1 MQSVKNIPDL
11 KGKKVLVRADFNVPL
26 DAKGRVVDTFRI
38 KAALPTIQFL
48 QKKGAKV
55 ILISHIGREPQES
68 LKPVYTALK
77 KFIPV
82 MFVPEIIG
90 DSTLSAISSM
100 KNGDVVLLENLR
112 SNPGEKA
119 GDAAFAKSLAK
130 LGDAYVNEAFPVSHR
145 PDASIVALPKLL
157 PAYAGLQLEREVKH
171 LSLALTPKHPFIF
184 IQGGAKAE
192 TKIPLLKKYLKDA
205 DHVFV
210 GGELANDFFKAEGD
224 QIGQS
229 KTDSDLPA
237 LKSMR
242 KNKKLIL
249 PDTVVVLKDG
259 KKKTV
264 GLHEVSKDESIL
276 DVGLPSID
284 ALGELIKKAK
294 LILWNGPMG
303 YYEGGYTKGTEEVLK
318 LLAAAKGNTIIG
330 GGDTAVLVDKKKM
343 SDKFTFVSTGGG
355 ATLEF
360 LAKGTLPGIK
370 VLK

>member
-1 MQSVKNIPDL
+1 MQSIKNIPNL
-11 KGKKVLVRADFNVPL
+11 RGKKVLVRADFNVPL
-26 DAKGRVVDTFRI
+26 DSKGKVADTFRI

-48 QKKGAKV
+48 QKKGARI
-55 ILISHIGREPQES
+55 ILLSHIGREPQES
-68 LKPVYTALK
+68 LKPVYIALK
-77 KFIPV
+77 KIMPVTFI
-82 MFVPEIIG
+82 PEIIG
-90 DSTLSAISSM
+90 DTTLSAISSM
-100 KNGDVVLLENLR
+100 KNGDVILLENLR

-145 PDASIVALPKLL
+145 ADASIVALAKLL

-171 LSLALTPKHPFIF
+171 LSLALTPKHPFVF

-205 DHVFV
+205 DYVFV

-224 QIGQS
+224 EIGKS
-229 KTDSDLPA
+229 KTDSD
-237 LKSMR
+237 
-242 KNKKLIL
+242 L

-259 KKKTV
+259 KKKTI

-284 ALGELIKKAK
+284 ALGELTQKAK

-318 LLAAAKGNTIIG
+318 LLAEAKGITIIA